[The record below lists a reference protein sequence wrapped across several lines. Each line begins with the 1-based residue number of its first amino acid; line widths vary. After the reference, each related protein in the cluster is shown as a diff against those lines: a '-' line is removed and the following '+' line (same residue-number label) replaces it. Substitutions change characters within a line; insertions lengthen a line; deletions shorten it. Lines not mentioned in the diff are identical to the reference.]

1 MVNVSTLKNWMNNSS
16 FFIAQNFSALKHKR
30 IVFLCIQYTEPNIPK
45 SMNWKYMEAL
55 TFDLSV
61 FFTDGILYHCGI

>member
-16 FFIAQNFSALKHKR
+16 FFIAKNFSALKHKS

-45 SMNWKYMEAL
+45 SINWKYMEVLA
-55 TFDLSV
+55 FDLRLV
-61 FFTDGILYHCGI
+61 F